1 MDKPK
6 VIYKVRVTIGSYY
19 KMVFTY
25 TDIRDAQY
33 LTDAIM
39 FNLDRENS
47 DAVSVAIY
55 PELPEPEEEPK
66 EEEDE

>member
-6 VIYKVRVTIGSYY
+6 VIYKVRATVGSYH

-25 TDIRDAQY
+25 NDIRDAEY
-33 LTDAIM
+33 LTDAILL
-39 FNLDRENS
+39 NLNRAES
-47 DAVSVAIY
+47 DEVSVAIY
-55 PELPEPEEEPK
+55 PEIPEK